1 MLNTYKISL
10 AAAPSKDMVLK
21 LAPGTNG
28 YGFLVNTLILFFGGV
43 TTAFK
48 TSHLPTRPWVR
59 HIIVLLS
66 CVCGVAVSHAQ
77 AVQPLT
83 LGYLLEAASA
93 TYPSMLAAR
102 LEAKA
107 STEDVEATERIKWPT
122 VSATVESYTG
132 NLRSYPSRAMQV
144 DQTVWDAGRNDA
156 RISESKALANISL
169 LKVNLQQ
176 HDLFLQI
183 VAAWQNM
190 IASKERLNV
199 AQQTQKRLEA
209 YQAQMRRRVEAQA
222 SPRIDLELADS
233 RLLQTEVE
241 LATAQTS
248 LQVAVMRLE
257 QLSGEGFLSSRVPQA
272 LYPKKLADTQAFA
285 GQLRDV
291 DWLSVA
297 REHPSVARARIEVSQ
312 LRSRLDAKQ
321 AEAYPQLFVR
331 VYKPI
336 GTTPTSMDT
345 STTAFVGLRY
355 SPGAG
360 FSNFVEAQAIGTRI
374 ASSEQSVETVI
385 RETQQTL
392 QNDREEFVNAR
403 LRIAAL
409 EKSVTSS
416 AVVLESYQRQF
427 QAGRKQWQDLLN
439 QVREL
444 AQNQYALA
452 DAQAVMVGAMHR
464 LQVRMGQELK

>member
-1 MLNTYKISL
+1 MELEITRIGPCASVEVPSL
-10 AAAPSKDMVLK
+10 RGRKDWAQHGL
-21 LAPGTNG
+21 G
-28 YGFLVNTLILFFGGV
+28 
-43 TTAFK
+43 
-48 TSHLPTRPWVR
+48 
-59 HIIVLLS
+59 VLLS
-66 CVCGVAVSHAQ
+66 LMCVFGPGVGYAQ
-77 AVQPLT
+77 VAEPLT
-83 LGYLLEAASA
+83 LGYLLDAAST

-107 STEDVEATERIKWPT
+107 SSEDVSATERLKWPT

-132 NLRSYPSRAMQV
+132 NSRSYPSRAMQV

-156 RISESKALANISL
+156 RISESRALADISV
-169 LKVNLQQ
+169 LKVYLQQ
-176 HDLFLQI
+176 QELFLQI

-190 IASKERLNV
+190 VASHERVKV
-199 AQQTQKRLEA
+199 AQLTRKRLET
-209 YQAQMRRRVEAQA
+209 YQAQMRRRVDAQA
-222 SPRIDLELADS
+222 SPQIDLELADS

-257 QLSGEGFLSSRVPQA
+257 QLSGEAHLSLRVPHA
-272 LYPKKLADTQAFA
+272 LYPTTLVDTQTFHR
-285 GQLRDV
+285 QLSEIDL
-291 DWLSVA
+291 LSIA
-297 REHPSVARARIEVSQ
+297 REHPLAARARVEVQQ

-331 VYKPI
+331 VYKPV
-336 GTTPTSMDT
+336 GTTPTSIDT

-374 ASSEQSVETVI
+374 AGSEQSVEAVI

-392 QNDREEFVNAR
+392 QNDREDFVNAR

-416 AVVLESYQRQF
+416 AVVLASYQRQF

-452 DAQAVMVGAMHR
+452 DAQALMVGAMHR
-464 LQVRMGQELK
+464 LQVRMGQALK

>member
-1 MLNTYKISL
+1 ME
-10 AAAPSKDMVLK
+10 LK
-21 LAPGTNG
+21 LKKLKLLNSYEPLSLFQRVALKVVAQNRTDWVSNCRTA
-28 YGFLVNTLILFFGGV
+28 LLALLCTLG
-43 TTAFK
+43 
-48 TSHLPTRPWVR
+48 P
-59 HIIVLLS
+59 
-66 CVCGVAVSHAQ
+66 HAQ
-77 AVQPLT
+77 ATAT
-83 LGYLLEAASA
+83 LRLSDLLDAAAA

-107 STEDVEATERIKWPT
+107 SSEDVSATERLKWPT

-132 NLRSYPSRAMQV
+132 NSRSYPSRAMQV

-156 RISESKALANISL
+156 RISESRALADISL
-169 LKVNLQQ
+169 LKVYLQQ
-176 HDLFLQI
+176 QELFLQI

-190 IASKERLNV
+190 VASHERVKV
-199 AQQTQKRLEA
+199 AQLTRKRLET
-209 YQAQMRRRVEAQA
+209 YQAQMRRRVDAQA
-222 SPRIDLELADS
+222 SPQIDLELADS

-257 QLSGEGFLSSRVPQA
+257 QLSGEAHLSLRVPHA
-272 LYPKKLADTQAFA
+272 LYPTTLVDTQTFHR
-285 GQLRDV
+285 QLSEIDL
-291 DWLSVA
+291 LSIA
-297 REHPSVARARIEVSQ
+297 REHPLAARARVEVQQ

-331 VYKPI
+331 VYKPV
-336 GTTPTSMDT
+336 GTTPTSIDT

-374 ASSEQSVETVI
+374 AGSEQSVEAVI

-392 QNDREEFVNAR
+392 QNDREDFVNAR

-416 AVVLESYQRQF
+416 AVVLASYQRQF

-452 DAQAVMVGAMHR
+452 DAQALMVGAMHR
-464 LQVRMGQELK
+464 LQVRMGQALK

>member
-1 MLNTYKISL
+1 MKLEVANLGLLNS
-10 AAAPSKDMVLK
+10 
-21 LAPGTNG
+21 
-28 YGFLVNTLILFFGGV
+28 YGSQFLPRCVTSTARGGR
-43 TTAFK
+43 K
-48 TSHLPTRPWVR
+48 TGWAKNCRTG
-59 HIIVLLS
+59 LLS
-66 CVCGVAVSHAQ
+66 LLCVLGGNVGHAQ
-77 AVQPLT
+77 GTEPLT
-83 LGYLLEAASA
+83 LGYLLDAAAA
-93 TYPSMLAAR
+93 TYPAIQAAR

-107 STEDVEATERIKWPT
+107 SSEDVSATERIKWPT

-156 RISESKALANISL
+156 RISESKALADISVI
-169 LKVNLQQ
+169 KVYLQQ
-176 HDLFLQI
+176 QELFLQM
-183 VAAWQNM
+183 VSAWQNM
-190 IASKERLNV
+190 VASNERVKV
-199 AQQTQKRLEA
+199 AQLARTRLES
-209 YQAQMRRRVEAQA
+209 YQAQMRRRVDAQA
-222 SPRIDLELADS
+222 SPPIDLELADS

-248 LQVAVMRLE
+248 LQVAVLRLE
-257 QLSGEGFLSSRVPQA
+257 QLSGEAPLSLRVPHA
-272 LYPKKLADTQAFA
+272 LYPIKLVDTQAFHRRLA
-285 GQLRDV
+285 EV
-291 DWLSVA
+291 DWLAVA
-297 REHPSVARARIEVSQ
+297 REHPAVARARVEVLQ

-331 VYKPI
+331 VYKPV
-336 GTTPTSMDT
+336 GATPVSTDT

-392 QNDREEFVNAR
+392 QNDREEFANAR
-403 LRIAAL
+403 VRIAAL

-416 AVVLESYQRQF
+416 AAVLASYQRQF

-444 AQNQYALA
+444 TQNQYALA
-452 DAQAVMVGAMHR
+452 DAQASMVGAMHR
-464 LQVRMGQELK
+464 LQVRMGQAFN

>member
-1 MLNTYKISL
+1 MG
-10 AAAPSKDMVLK
+10 LK
-21 LAPGTNG
+21 LKKLKLLNSYEPLSLFQRVALKVVAQNRTDWVSNCRTA
-28 YGFLVNTLILFFGGV
+28 LLALLCTLG
-43 TTAFK
+43 
-48 TSHLPTRPWVR
+48 P
-59 HIIVLLS
+59 
-66 CVCGVAVSHAQ
+66 HAQ
-77 AVQPLT
+77 ATAT
-83 LGYLLEAASA
+83 LRLSDLLDAAAAS
-93 TYPSMLAAR
+93 YPSMLAAL

-107 STEDVEATERIKWPT
+107 SSEDVSATERLKWPT

-132 NLRSYPSRAMQV
+132 NSRSYPSRAMQV

-156 RISESKALANISL
+156 RISESRALADISV
-169 LKVNLQQ
+169 LKVYLQQ
-176 HDLFLQI
+176 QELFLQI

-190 IASKERLNV
+190 VASHERVKV
-199 AQQTQKRLEA
+199 AQLTRKRLET
-209 YQAQMRRRVEAQA
+209 YQAQMRRRVDAQA
-222 SPRIDLELADS
+222 SPQIDLELADS

-257 QLSGEGFLSSRVPQA
+257 QLSGEAHLSLRVPHA
-272 LYPKKLADTQAFA
+272 LYPTTLVDTQTFHR
-285 GQLRDV
+285 QLSEIDL
-291 DWLSVA
+291 LSIA
-297 REHPSVARARIEVSQ
+297 REHPLAARARVEVQQ

-331 VYKPI
+331 VYKPV
-336 GTTPTSMDT
+336 GTTPTSIDT

-374 ASSEQSVETVI
+374 AGSEQSVEAVI

-392 QNDREEFVNAR
+392 QNDREDFVNAR

-416 AVVLESYQRQF
+416 AVVLASYQRQF

-452 DAQAVMVGAMHR
+452 DAQALMVGAMHR
-464 LQVRMGQELK
+464 LQVRMGQALK

>member
-1 MLNTYKISL
+1 MG
-10 AAAPSKDMVLK
+10 LK
-21 LAPGTNG
+21 LKK
-28 YGFLVNTLILFFGGV
+28 L
-43 TTAFK
+43 K
-48 TSHLPTRPWVR
+48 
-59 HIIVLLS
+59 LLNS
-66 CVCGVAVSHAQ
+66 YESMSLLQGVAPKVVAQNRTDWVSNCRTALLALLCTFGPHAQ
-77 AVQPLT
+77 ATAT
-83 LGYLLEAASA
+83 LSLSDLLDAAAA

-107 STEDVEATERIKWPT
+107 SSEDVSATERLKWPT

-156 RISESKALANISL
+156 RISESKALADISV
-169 LKVNLQQ
+169 LKVYLQQ
-176 HDLFLQI
+176 QELFLQI

-190 IASKERLNV
+190 VAANERVKV
-199 AQQTQKRLEA
+199 AQLTRQRLEA
-209 YQAQMRRRVEAQA
+209 YQAQMRRRVDAQA
-222 SPRIDLELADS
+222 SPKIDLELADS

-248 LQVAVMRLE
+248 LQVAVLRLE
-257 QLSGEGFLSSRVPQA
+257 QLSGETALSLRIPHAIYST
-272 LYPKKLADTQAFA
+272 KLVDTQTFQR
-285 GQLRDV
+285 QLSEV
-291 DWLSVA
+291 DLLSVA
-297 REHPSVARARIEVSQ
+297 REHPLAARARVEVQQ

-331 VYKPI
+331 VYKPV
-336 GTTPTSMDT
+336 GTTPTSIDT

-374 ASSEQSVETVI
+374 AGSEQSVEAVI

-392 QNDREEFVNAR
+392 QNDREDFSNAR

-452 DAQAVMVGAMHR
+452 DAQALMVGAMHR
-464 LQVRMGQELK
+464 LQVRMGQEFK

>member
-1 MLNTYKISL
+1 MG
-10 AAAPSKDMVLK
+10 LK
-21 LAPGTNG
+21 LKKLKLLNSYESMSLLQRVAPKVVAQNRTDWVSNCRTA
-28 YGFLVNTLILFFGGV
+28 LLALLCTLG
-43 TTAFK
+43 
-48 TSHLPTRPWVR
+48 
-59 HIIVLLS
+59 
-66 CVCGVAVSHAQ
+66 SHAQ
-77 AVQPLT
+77 ATAT
-83 LGYLLEAASA
+83 LSLSDLLDAAAA

-107 STEDVEATERIKWPT
+107 SSEDVSATERLKWPT

-156 RISESKALANISL
+156 RISESKALADISV
-169 LKVNLQQ
+169 LKVYLQQ
-176 HDLFLQI
+176 QELFLQI

-190 IASKERLNV
+190 VAANERVKV
-199 AQQTQKRLEA
+199 AQLTRQRLEA
-209 YQAQMRRRVEAQA
+209 YQAQMRRRVDAQA
-222 SPRIDLELADS
+222 SPKIDLELADS

-248 LQVAVMRLE
+248 LQVAVLRLE
-257 QLSGEGFLSSRVPQA
+257 QLSGETALSLRIPHAIYST
-272 LYPKKLADTQAFA
+272 KLVDTQTFQR
-285 GQLRDV
+285 QLSEV
-291 DWLSVA
+291 DLLSVA
-297 REHPSVARARIEVSQ
+297 REHPLAARARVEVQQ

-331 VYKPI
+331 VYKPV
-336 GTTPTSMDT
+336 GTTPTSIDT

-374 ASSEQSVETVI
+374 AGSEQSVEAVI

-392 QNDREEFVNAR
+392 QNDREDFANAR

-452 DAQAVMVGAMHR
+452 DAQALMVGAMHR
-464 LQVRMGQELK
+464 LQVRMGQEFK

>member
-1 MLNTYKISL
+1 M
-10 AAAPSKDMVLK
+10 ALK
-21 LAPGTNG
+21 LKK
-28 YGFLVNTLILFFGGV
+28 LTLLN
-43 TTAFK
+43 
-48 TSHLPTRPWVR
+48 SYE
-59 HIIVLLS
+59 LLS
-66 CVCGVAVSHAQ
+66 WFQRDAPKVVAQNRTDWVSNCHTALLALMCTWSVHAVHAQ
-77 AVQPLT
+77 VTAPLT
-83 LGYLLEAASA
+83 LGYLLDAASA
-93 TYPSMLAAR
+93 TYPSILASR

-107 STEDVEATERIKWPT
+107 SSEDVSATERLKWPT

-156 RISESKALANISL
+156 RISESRALADISV
-169 LKVNLQQ
+169 LKVYLQQ
-176 HDLFLQI
+176 QELFLQI

-190 IASKERLNV
+190 VAANERVKV
-199 AQQTQKRLEA
+199 AQLTRQRLEA
-209 YQAQMRRRVEAQA
+209 YQAQMRRRVDAQA
-222 SPRIDLELADS
+222 SPKIDLELADS
-233 RLLQTEVE
+233 RLLQTDVE

-248 LQVAVMRLE
+248 LQVAVLRLE
-257 QLSGEGFLSSRVPQA
+257 QLSGEPALSLRIPHA
-272 LYPKKLADTQAFA
+272 IYPTKLIDTQTFQR
-285 GQLRDV
+285 QLSEV
-291 DWLSVA
+291 DLLSVA
-297 REHPSVARARIEVSQ
+297 REHPLAARARVEVQQ

-331 VYKPI
+331 VYKPV
-336 GTTPTSMDT
+336 GTTPVSTDT

-374 ASSEQSVETVI
+374 AGSEQSVEAVI

-392 QNDREEFVNAR
+392 QNDREDFANAR

-452 DAQAVMVGAMHR
+452 DAQALMVGAMHR
-464 LQVRMGQELK
+464 LQVRMGQEFK

>member
-1 MLNTYKISL
+1 M
-10 AAAPSKDMVLK
+10 ALK
-21 LAPGTNG
+21 LKK
-28 YGFLVNTLILFFGGV
+28 LTLLN
-43 TTAFK
+43 
-48 TSHLPTRPWVR
+48 SYE
-59 HIIVLLS
+59 LLS
-66 CVCGVAVSHAQ
+66 WFQRVAPKVVAQNRTDWVSNYRTALLALMCTWSVHAVHAQ
-77 AVQPLT
+77 VTAPLT
-83 LGYLLEAASA
+83 LGYLLDAASA
-93 TYPSMLAAR
+93 TYPSILASR

-107 STEDVEATERIKWPT
+107 SSEDVSATERLKWPT

-156 RISESKALANISL
+156 RISESRALADISV
-169 LKVNLQQ
+169 LKVYLQQ
-176 HDLFLQI
+176 QELFLQI

-190 IASKERLNV
+190 VAANERVKV
-199 AQQTQKRLEA
+199 AQLTRQRLEA
-209 YQAQMRRRVEAQA
+209 YQAQMRRRVDAQA
-222 SPRIDLELADS
+222 SPKIDLELADS
-233 RLLQTEVE
+233 RLLQTDVE

-248 LQVAVMRLE
+248 LQVAVLRLE
-257 QLSGEGFLSSRVPQA
+257 QLSGEPALSLRIPHA
-272 LYPKKLADTQAFA
+272 IYPTKLIDTQTFQR
-285 GQLRDV
+285 QLSEV
-291 DWLSVA
+291 DLLSVA
-297 REHPSVARARIEVSQ
+297 REHPLAARARVEVQQ

-331 VYKPI
+331 VYKPV
-336 GTTPTSMDT
+336 GTTPVSTDT

-374 ASSEQSVETVI
+374 AGSEQSVEAVI

-392 QNDREEFVNAR
+392 QNDREDFANAR

-416 AVVLESYQRQF
+416 AVVLKSYQRQF

-452 DAQAVMVGAMHR
+452 DAQALMVGAMHR
-464 LQVRMGQELK
+464 LQVRMGQEFK

>member
-1 MLNTYKISL
+1 MS
-10 AAAPSKDMVLK
+10 M
-21 LAPGTNG
+21 G
-28 YGFLVNTLILFFGGV
+28 
-43 TTAFK
+43 
-48 TSHLPTRPWVR
+48 
-59 HIIVLLS
+59 
-66 CVCGVAVSHAQ
+66 HAQ
-77 AVQPLT
+77 VVQPLT

-93 TYPSMLAAR
+93 TYPSILAAR
-102 LEAKA
+102 LESKA
-107 STEDVEATERIKWPT
+107 SSEDVSATERIKWPT

-132 NLRSYPSRAMQV
+132 NIRSYPSRAMQV

-156 RISESKALANISL
+156 RISESKALADISL
-169 LKVNLQQ
+169 IKVYLQQ

-190 IASKERLNV
+190 IASKERLKV
-199 AQQTQKRLEA
+199 AQLTQKRLET
-209 YQAQMRRRVEAQA
+209 YQEQMRRRVDAQA

-248 LQVAVMRLE
+248 LQVAVKRLE
-257 QLSGEGFLSSRVPQA
+257 QPSGEVRLSLRVPDA
-272 LYPKKLADTQAFA
+272 LYPKSLLDTQVFNRQLADI
-285 GQLRDV
+285 

-297 REHPSVARARIEVSQ
+297 REHPSVAKARVEVLQ

-321 AEAYPQLFVR
+321 AEAYAQLFVR
-331 VYKPI
+331 VYKPV
-336 GTTPTSMDT
+336 GTTPASIDT
-345 STTAFVGLRY
+345 STTTFVGLRY
-355 SPGAG
+355 TPGAG

-374 ASSEQSVETVI
+374 ASSEQSVEAVV

-452 DAQAVMVGAMHR
+452 DAQALMVGAMYR